1 MPQGVRRYVLEQ
13 CCYLIEAVCVGA
25 EVVTIRPS
33 ACEIELSRI
42 MVGTG
47 RPWWTHV
54 QAVRGWDPNTA
65 PTVSK
70 KLHKFIGA
78 YGRKTTVFLAYYDSN
93 CRSMAANV
101 SGWPYSVE
109 AAAAGFRSGRTSGT
123 KTYDPL
129 TNDE

>member
-1 MPQGVRRYVLEQ
+1 MPLRCDPAARGPSHRQHAGSLARAPAGDYIVRGGRVNRVPQGVRRYVLEQ

-54 QAVRGWDPNTA
+54 QAVRRWDPNTA

-70 KLHKFIGA
+70 KLHKSIGA
-78 YGRKTTVFLAYYDSN
+78 YGRKTNVFLAYY
-93 CRSMAANV
+93 
-101 SGWPYSVE
+101 E
-109 AAAAGFRSGRTSGT
+109 Q
-123 KTYDPL
+123 
-129 TNDE
+129 